1 MLRHV
6 LVADDLGADH
16 ALPVDDVGHAP
27 RYAPALDEGPVG
39 LRHLVPREVAQER
52 EVQVQALG
60 EGAIGGAGVD
70 ADTQDLGIGRRELCL
85 LLAEGQ

>member
-16 ALPVDDVGHAP
+16 AFPVDDVGHAP

-39 LRHLVPREVAQER
+39 LRHLVPVEVAQER